1 MKRGYSHL
9 RCGLI
14 GKKLGHSFSKP
25 IHNALADY
33 DFAMLEL
40 APEELEGFA
49 KHGEL
54 DAFCITIP
62 YKKDIMP
69 FLDEISPEAE
79 AIGAVNVV
87 VRKNGKLLGYNTDY
101 FGLNYTFVSS
111 GINFEGKKALVFG
124 RGGASATVCT
134 LLKDKGVREL
144 VVFGSADNTPQ
155 NVEKHA
161 DAEIVVNATPVG
173 MFPNN
178 CASPVSLALLPKCEA
193 VFDLIYNPARTAL
206 MIEAEQR
213 GIFCVNGLSMLVAQ
227 AARAFE
233 HFTGDDYEDGIIEQ
247 IISDLKA
254 DTENLVLIGMP
265 GCGKSTVGREV
276 AAMLSRE
283 FIDADDEF
291 LRMHGITPATAIE
304 TLGEEKFRDMETE
317 VLFELGKLSAKV
329 IATGGGA
336 PTKELNYPLLHQ
348 NSVIFFLQRDLDKLA
363 LDGRPLSKKGSLE
376 ELYKKRIN
384 AYTSFADVTVHSTE
398 IKEKT
403 AELIVAEF
411 KNHFKDQREK
421 T

>member
-49 KHGEL
+49 KQGEL

-111 GINFEGKKALVFG
+111 GINFEGKKALIFG

-161 DAEIVVNATPVG
+161 DAEIVINATPVG

-291 LRMHGITPATAIE
+291 LRIHGITPATAIE

-336 PTKELNYPLLHQ
+336 PTKERNYPLLHQ

-376 ELYKKRIN
+376 ELYKKRIDLYR
-384 AYTSFADVTVHSTE
+384 AFADVTVKSTE
-398 IKEKT
+398 IQHMT
-403 AELIVAEF
+403 AEAIIKEF
-411 KNHFKDQREK
+411 KSFIYQKEQR
-421 T
+421 